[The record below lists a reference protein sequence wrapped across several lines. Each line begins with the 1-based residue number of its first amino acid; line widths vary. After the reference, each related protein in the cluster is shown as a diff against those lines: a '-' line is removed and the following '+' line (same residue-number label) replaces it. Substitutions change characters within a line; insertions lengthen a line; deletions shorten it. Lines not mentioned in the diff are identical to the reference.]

1 VNSRYRVPFKNRF
14 ARALLRP
21 TFRGLFHILAR
32 IHITGKENI
41 PQKGPYIIAMNH
53 VSTYDPPLVVAF
65 WPHTPEVV
73 GAVEIW
79 SRPGQGVLARL
90 YGGIP
95 VHRGQYDRKL
105 METMIAA
112 LNSGRPL
119 VIAPEGGRS
128 HTPGLRCGLPGIVH
142 AMDQAHVPVIS
153 VGVVG
158 TTDDFF
164 SRAIH
169 GERPL
174 LVMNIGNPII
184 LPPIEGSGEKRR
196 LARQRNVELIMRQ
209 IAFLLP
215 EEYRG
220 VYNDSEPGQ
229 I

>member
-1 VNSRYRVPFKNRF
+1 
-14 ARALLRP
+14 
-21 TFRGLFHILAR
+21 
-32 IHITGKENI
+32 
-41 PQKGPYIIAMNH
+41 
-53 VSTYDPPLVVAF
+53 
-65 WPHTPEVV
+65 
-73 GAVEIW
+73 
-79 SRPGQGVLARL
+79 
-90 YGGIP
+90 
-95 VHRGQYDRKL
+95 
-105 METMIAA
+105 MIAA